1 MTASPFHR
9 FILAGCVLSLAACAS
24 TGGDQAMQQLDLQ
37 SARAKVLAIG
47 VEKPADAATASSD
60 PLDEEARRALQ
71 AARRA
76 LESGRQAL
84 AAKDYRTAQRE
95 AERARVQLDLLE
107 ADLRAKPNRD
117 KQHSLKQE
125 IAGLEQQLAEMR
137 QSVTQLESTLRE
149 LN

>member
-1 MTASPFHR
+1 MTASLFHR

-47 VEKPADAATASSD
+47 VEKPAAAASSD

-71 AARRA
+71 AARGA
-76 LESGRQAL
+76 LDSGRQAL
-84 AAKDYRTAQRE
+84 AAKDYRTARRE

>member
-24 TGGDQAMQQLDLQ
+24 TGGDQAMQQLELQ

-47 VEKPADAATASSD
+47 VEKPAAAASSD
-60 PLDEEARRALQ
+60 PLDEESRRALQ

-84 AAKDYRTAQRE
+84 AVKDYRTAQRE

>member
-47 VEKPADAATASSD
+47 VEKPAAAASSD

-71 AARRA
+71 AARGA
-76 LESGRQAL
+76 LDSGRQAL
-84 AAKDYRTAQRE
+84 AAKDYRTARRE

>member
-24 TGGDQAMQQLDLQ
+24 TGGDQAMQQLELQ

-47 VEKPADAATASSD
+47 VEKPAAAASSD
-60 PLDEEARRALQ
+60 PLDEESRRALQ

-84 AAKDYRTAQRE
+84 AVKDYRTARRE